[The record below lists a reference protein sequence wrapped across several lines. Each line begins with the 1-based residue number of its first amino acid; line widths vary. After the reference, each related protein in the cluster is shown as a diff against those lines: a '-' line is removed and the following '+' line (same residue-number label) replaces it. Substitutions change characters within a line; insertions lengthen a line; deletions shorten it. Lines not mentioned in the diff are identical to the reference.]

1 MLLIHF
7 LRLPVSSPVRDHIS
21 SQNPPCTKVQKYK
34 ISRTLLIPASHHHT
48 PPITPPSL
56 IAVIPDVSSKGVRR
70 HMTRLSL
77 CLSRSTCKD
86 SNQILPFR
94 NSWNYLNKVCPEG
107 KITNHFTTYA
117 KIGKK
122 KYMHTAHTIQTAK
135 KLKRTTDA
143 ESKEFWYPRRYA
155 HEFRV
160 LEQVAIFSTCGTRCR
175 AQQTSL
181 HPAFFQDIHFWFRGT
196 TFLLQAKEKKLQKNT
211 PIPDDAVA

>member
-21 SQNPPCTKVQKYK
+21 SQNPPCTKLQKYK

-48 PPITPPSL
+48 PPLTPPSL
-56 IAVIPDVSSKGVRR
+56 IVVIPDVSSKGVRR

-86 SNQILPFR
+86 SNQIQPFR
-94 NSWNYLNKVCPEG
+94 NSWNNSNKVCPEG

-117 KIGKK
+117 KK

-143 ESKEFWYPRRYA
+143 ESKYA

-160 LEQVAIFSTCGTRCR
+160 
-175 AQQTSL
+175 
-181 HPAFFQDIHFWFRGT
+181 
-196 TFLLQAKEKKLQKNT
+196 
-211 PIPDDAVA
+211 